1 MLKPKAEK
9 DWSFGIVFIIIHQV
23 TWMLQFIPINTGSN
37 GFSRSGI
44 TIVIYTRAPTQ
55 QLQCCYIT
63 NMKIY
68 RPKRDQRET
77 KKTSEGLAARPKKI
91 IFHKKKKHPGFLA
104 ADRWMNGLQR
114 NKAWYAVSFPTP
126 QDSGWHFLHLVTLY
140 IPVDPPHE
148 QCWSKIS
155 YGTWIKQ
162 PNNINW
168 NRTGVCT
175 Y

>member
-1 MLKPKAEK
+1 MLKLKAEK

-63 NMKIY
+63 WKFIA
-68 RPKRDQRET
+68 PSEIKEKQRRQV
-77 KKTSEGLAARPKKI
+77 KGLQLVPKKSYST
-91 IFHKKKKHPGFLA
+91 KKKHPGFMA

-140 IPVDPPHE
+140 IPVDPPHK
-148 QCWSKIS
+148 QCRSKIS
-155 YGTWIKQ
+155 YGT
-162 PNNINW
+162 
-168 NRTGVCT
+168 T
-175 Y
+175 